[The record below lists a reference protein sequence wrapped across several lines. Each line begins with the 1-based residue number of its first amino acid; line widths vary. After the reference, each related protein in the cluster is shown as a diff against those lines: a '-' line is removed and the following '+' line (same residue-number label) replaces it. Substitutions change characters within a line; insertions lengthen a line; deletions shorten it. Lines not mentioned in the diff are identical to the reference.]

1 MSIDHFINIAT
12 DLYLEPFFQNI
23 TKQKKTYLE
32 PLCLEPT
39 PCIYL
44 EPLCLEPNKNY
55 TSNLKYNIHQ
65 RSAIP
70 PCRNV
75 CLEPLGPIP
84 IYI

>member
-44 EPLCLEPNKNY
+44 EPLCLEPNNN
-55 TSNLKYNIHQ
+55 TQVISNI
-65 RSAIP
+65 
-70 PCRNV
+70 
-75 CLEPLGPIP
+75 
-84 IYI
+84 IYIKDLPYLLVEMYA